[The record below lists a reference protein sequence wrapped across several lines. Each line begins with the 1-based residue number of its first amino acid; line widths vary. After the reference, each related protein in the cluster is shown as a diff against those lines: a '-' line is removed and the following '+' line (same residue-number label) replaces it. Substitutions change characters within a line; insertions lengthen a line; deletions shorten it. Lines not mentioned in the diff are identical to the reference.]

1 MLEAIL
7 NHIHNFFVVPGG
19 AHRGTFTIASGT
31 FTVDFL
37 QRGQYFRV
45 VGSIF
50 NDGVYQYPAS
60 DLVDEEF
67 TGEVWAMAVPPA
79 VIALSKEIEAWS
91 EDNPTSGFVSEAF
104 GGYSYSRATT
114 PGTGV
119 PLTWESVFRARLAP
133 WRKLS

>member
-19 AHRGTFTIASGT
+19 VHRGTFTIASGT
-31 FTVDFL
+31 LKMDSL
-37 QRGQYFRV
+37 LDGQYFRI
-45 VGSIF
+45 VGSIL
-50 NDGVYQYPAS
+50 NDGVYQYPVS
-60 DLVDEEF
+60 NLKDEEF
-67 TGEVWAMAVPPA
+67 SGEVWAMAVPPA

-91 EDNPTSGFVSEAF
+91 KDNPASGFVSEAF